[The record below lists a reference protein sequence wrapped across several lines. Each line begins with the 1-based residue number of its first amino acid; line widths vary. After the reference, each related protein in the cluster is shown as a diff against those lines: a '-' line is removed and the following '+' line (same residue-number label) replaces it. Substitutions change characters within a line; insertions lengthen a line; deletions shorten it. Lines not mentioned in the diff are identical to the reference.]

1 MNIEYIYDHECG
13 DIPLLKKI
21 EEEIEGGN
29 EMKEPSFNLEESFV
43 SMMHEILGYTDITNN
58 QIIDMLSEEGT
69 RP

>member
-1 MNIEYIYDHECG
+1 
-13 DIPLLKKI
+13 
-21 EEEIEGGN
+21 
-29 EMKEPSFNLEESFV
+29 MKEPSFNLEESFV